1 MEQSTGGG
9 YLNVLA
15 SGDLEPGQMR
25 EISAGTHR
33 IVVGRLYDGTV
44 VAFAP
49 SCPHEAAPLVQ
60 GTIRGGSIDCSR
72 HHYMFD
78 VRTGENTFPLPI
90 YPAWKR
96 AQVSDLRLPIFPVIE
111 RDGWIA
117 VEPEPYQGRVDDD
130 QENTELKD
138 SEQTS
143 SSRRD

>member
-1 MEQSTGGG
+1 MKQSPGGEH
-9 YLNVLA
+9 LNVLA
-15 SGDLEPGQMR
+15 SGDLAPGQLR
-25 EISAGTHR
+25 EVSAGTHR

-49 SCPHEAAPLVQ
+49 LCPHEAAPLVQ
-60 GTIRGGSIDCSR
+60 GTIRASSIDCPR

-96 AQVSDLRLPIFPVIE
+96 AQIGDLTLPIFPVIE

-117 VEPEPYQGRVDDD
+117 VEPELYAGSMTAKKVQ
-130 QENTELKD
+130 
-138 SEQTS
+138 S
-143 SSRRD
+143 